1 MKATK
6 DSFYS
11 SVLPWIIFL
20 FFIAGVAV
28 YFNSVLIGSEED
40 EGQKESPELQL
51 PFSMYDWR
59 VGTSDNTI
67 TVADICGKDAADN
80 NVFLHVRDL
89 GIDRELWFKIGDG
102 VGLRWRIGYERIT
115 YSIKFSTE
123 DCTVSHSSA
132 CTCVRNENGNVL
144 RIDYPQNI
152 LKLLYKENK
161 FTVHLLCGG
170 KVVGVYRFDAI
181 KPLELD

>member
-1 MKATK
+1 MKPIK
-6 DSFYS
+6 DSFLG
-11 SVLPWIIFL
+11 SVLPWFIL
-20 FFIAGVAV
+20 FFFFIGFMV
-28 YFNSVLIGSEED
+28 YFNTIFIGSEED
-40 EGQKESPELQL
+40 ETDKEMVDMPV

-67 TVADICGKDAADN
+67 TVADICGKDAEDN

-89 GIDRELWFKIGDG
+89 GTDRELWFKIGDG

-115 YSIKFSTE
+115 YTIKFSTE
-123 DCTVSHSSA
+123 DYTVSHSSA
-132 CTCVRNENGNVL
+132 CTCVHNENGNVL
-144 RIDYPQNI
+144 KIDYPQNI
-152 LKLLYKENK
+152 LKLLYKEDK

-170 KVVGVYRFDAI
+170 KVVGLYRFDAI

>member
-1 MKATK
+1 MKTK
-6 DSFYS
+6 EDSFFS
-11 SVLPWIIFL
+11 SVLPWVIFL
-20 FFIAGVAV
+20 FFMVGVAV
-28 YFNSVLIGSEED
+28 YFNSVFIGSEED
-40 EGQKESPELQL
+40 GAQKESSELQL

-59 VGTSDNTI
+59 IGTSDNTI
-67 TVADICGKDAADN
+67 TVADICGKDSADD
-80 NVFLHVRDL
+80 NVFLHVRDS
-89 GIDRELWFKIGDG
+89 GVDRELWFKIGDG

-115 YSIKFSTE
+115 YAIKFTTE
-123 DCTVSHSSA
+123 DYTVSHSSA

>member
-1 MKATK
+1 MKITK
-6 DSFYS
+6 DSFFS
-11 SVLPWIIFL
+11 SVLPWIILL
-20 FFIAGVAV
+20 FFTIGVAV
-28 YFNSVLIGSEED
+28 YFNSVFIGSEED
-40 EGQKESPELQL
+40 ETTKEMVEMPV
-51 PFSMYDWR
+51 PFSMYNWR
-59 VGTSDNTI
+59 VGTSDNVI
-67 TVADICGKDAADN
+67 KVADVCGKDADDN

-89 GIDRELWFKIGDG
+89 GANRELWFKIGDG

-115 YSIKFSTE
+115 YTIKFSTE
-123 DCTVSHSSA
+123 DYTMSHSSA
-132 CTCVRNENGNVL
+132 CTCVHNENGNVL

-181 KPLELD
+181 KPLELN